1 VYASDHGVF
10 HGNQVAHNSTS
21 ADCGFIFTG
30 DRWVQAYG
38 NILTLDCGAT
48 SQDGV
53 RFHNTSFS
61 SEADNIFVAPNY
73 NPTYNTVVGLR
84 DQPGSFDNNPSTYD
98 NIASQNDTFTNK
110 ISMAG
115 IVSNAGYTIPIFCA
129 TPSASY
135 APGDSC
141 NMHNIDIT
149 GGSITGSNG
158 IQVAGVTVTCDQPNG
173 VTGGLYQINVSNLT
187 IFGIGNGV
195 VFQNGGSTCGDSSVT
210 GTNIRFASFSSGLG
224 TVDNPIQIS
233 GAWNGITVAGNHF
246 EYCTPMW
253 LPVAGAGCVLV
264 TGGATIRDGGN
275 IGPLGVTYFNN
286 TSTAGGA
293 TGPQFFN
300 GAPSSALCTAATIGS
315 WGIRTDSGAASGSNL
330 YRCINVSGTP
340 TWVAS

>member
-1 VYASDHGVF
+1 
-10 HGNQVAHNSTS
+10 
-21 ADCGFIFTG
+21 
-30 DRWVQAYG
+30 
-38 NILTLDCGAT
+38 
-48 SQDGV
+48 
-53 RFHNTSFS
+53 
-61 SEADNIFVAPNY
+61 
-73 NPTYNTVVGLR
+73 
-84 DQPGSFDNNPSTYD
+84 
-98 NIASQNDTFTNK
+98 
-110 ISMAG
+110 
-115 IVSNAGYTIPIFCA
+115 
-129 TPSASY
+129 
-135 APGDSC
+135 
-141 NMHNIDIT
+141 MHNIDIT
-149 GGSITGSNG
+149 GGSITGVKSPT
-158 IQVAGVTVTCDQPNG
+158 IPVAGVIVTCDQTNG
-173 VTGGLYQINVSNLT
+173 VVGGLYQINVSNVVM
-187 IFGIGNGV
+187 FGIGEGV
-195 VFQNGGSTCGDSSVT
+195 LFQYGGSTCGDSSVT
-210 GTNIRFASFSSGLG
+210 GTNIRFSNLAGGLG
-224 TVDNPIQIS
+224 TVENPIQIS